1 LWCGPPSMRQRGK
14 PRVGNWGKHMAT
26 LDITDVRPNGN
37 SFAGGSLKPDEHWAP
52 PLAPNGR
59 TAAGDVLLRE
69 DLIDPAIGGEAPFE
83 PAEPSHPSETIGSRR
98 NLIAGAAII
107 AALGVAGLTYFFLA
121 SPGAKAPA
129 ETAESPAIAAQSSS
143 ETPVQAAVNVP
154 EPSSPTRVEQSSETP
169 VQPAPAAPEP
179 ASGASAAVPWPDPPA
194 ARTAE
199 ASPQGVPSAET
210 PQTTSAVQNQDLVF
224 LQRPGVNIRSAPSMN
239 APVLGTAP
247 KGTQFTATSREGD
260 WVQVES
266 TRWKGW
272 ISSQFLA
279 PDRPL

>member
-1 LWCGPPSMRQRGK
+1 
-14 PRVGNWGKHMAT
+14 MAT

-37 SFAGGSLKPDEHWAP
+37 SFAEGSLKPDEHWAP

-59 TAAGDVLLRE
+59 TAAGGVLLRE
-69 DLIDPAIGGEAPFE
+69 ELIDPAVGGEDPFE
-83 PAEPSHPSETIGSRR
+83 PPEPSHPSETIGSRR
-98 NLIAGAAII
+98 NLIAGTAII

-121 SPGAKAPA
+121 SPGANAPA

-154 EPSSPTRVEQSSETP
+154 APTSPTTVEPSSETP

-179 ASGASAAVPWPDPPA
+179 ARGASAAAPWPDVPA
-194 ARTAE
+194 SVTAKASTAE
-199 ASPQGVPSAET
+199 ASPQGAPSAET

-224 LQRPGVNIRSAPSMN
+224 LQRPGVNIRSAPSLN